1 MGRLDPPHLKDLWR
15 LCLINAAG
23 PGGRRNT
30 GLKFICR
37 SLATG
42 RIPPRGNNKHRI
54 ELCGLSKAR
63 PISCSDCPD
72 FQRLQILLFSATEN
86 PNRFPDSIQHHP

>member
-23 PGGRRNT
+23 SGGRRNT